1 MHRDVLVDDVPDLV
15 RAYEANPSAFRAR
28 PSGDFFARGS
38 QGCSA
43 LDVSKVLVHGWIL
56 AAVILGIVWVRTVQL
71 AGLAA
76 HNRGRDARACVWRPA
91 CMTLRC
97 IVRMQIFASGDLVV
111 SHVRRPPDAP
121 VLASTM
127 ADLARLR

>member
-1 MHRDVLVDDVPDLV
+1 MD
-15 RAYEANPSAFRAR
+15 SAR
-28 PSGDFFARGS
+28 PWYAAVPFLWGPLTIYDRHSRLSTALGDLYARGS

-56 AAVILGIVWVRTVQL
+56 AAFILGIVWVRTVHL
-71 AGLAA
+71 AGVAA
-76 HNRGRDARACVWRPA
+76 THPWPGCPCV
-91 CMTLRC
+91 CLETLSC

-121 VLASTM
+121 LLASTK
-127 ADLARLR
+127 ADLAHPL